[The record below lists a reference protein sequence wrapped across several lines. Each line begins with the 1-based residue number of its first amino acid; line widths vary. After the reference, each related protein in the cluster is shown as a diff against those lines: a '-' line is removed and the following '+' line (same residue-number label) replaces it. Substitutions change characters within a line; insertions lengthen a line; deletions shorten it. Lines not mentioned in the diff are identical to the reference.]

1 MQTPTTIKAAVEIS
15 TPGKPRGLGPKQ
27 MAWCDEHL
35 GNFGTYRKGVEQVI
49 AETEASRRAAGSGGT
64 GIGYLLN
71 AKPRRSARRRR
82 AAVA

>member
-1 MQTPTTIKAAVEIS
+1 MQTPTAIK

-49 AETEASRRAAGSGGT
+49 AETEASRRAAGSDVT
-64 GIGYLLN
+64 GAGYLIST
-71 AKPRRSARRRR
+71 KRRRSARRRS
-82 AAVA
+82 AAIA

>member
-1 MQTPTTIKAAVEIS
+1 MQTPTAIKA
-15 TPGKPRGLGPKQ
+15 PGKPRGLGPKQ

-49 AETEASRRAAGSGGT
+49 AETEASRRATRFGGEEA
-64 GIGYLLN
+64 GYLTR

-82 AAVA
+82 ASVA

>member
-1 MQTPTTIKAAVEIS
+1 MQTPTAIKTPVTLE
-15 TPGKPRGLGPKQ
+15 TPGRPRGLGPKQ

-64 GIGYLLN
+64 GIGYLLD

-82 AAVA
+82 VAIA